1 MAALDFNPRAPRGAR
16 RGGLTLNDTRQAK
29 AYLWRVRDAERE
41 LKRLEEEYEQAK
53 SDILHLKAM
62 EYDADKVTGGK
73 IGDLSDAIAAIEGY
87 MERLGKQWDKL
98 IALREDAKA
107 RIEQIED
114 GRYRDVLVRRYLQG
128 DSWEW
133 IALGMGYD
141 LRWVFRLHGKAL
153 RDILKMTIER
163 HIRPVI

>member
-1 MAALDFNPRAPRGAR
+1 M
-16 RGGLTLNDTRQAK
+16 NDTKQAK

-62 EYDADKVTGGK
+62 EYDKDKVSNSR
-73 IGDLSDAIAAIEGY
+73 IGDLSDAIAALEGY
-87 MERLGKQWDKL
+87 AERIAKQWDKL
-98 IALREDAKA
+98 IALREDAKG

-128 DSWEW
+128 QSWEW
-133 IALGMGYD
+133 IAAGMGYE
-141 LRWVFRLHGKAL
+141 FRYTLKLHGLAL
-153 RDILKMTIER
+153 AAFVSAKTQKDTER
-163 HIRPVI
+163 HMRPVI

>member
-1 MAALDFNPRAPRGAR
+1 M
-16 RGGLTLNDTRQAK
+16 NDTKQAK

-53 SDILHLKAM
+53 ADILHLKAM
-62 EYDADKVTGGK
+62 EYDKDKVSNSR
-73 IGDLSDAIAAIEGY
+73 IGDLSDAIAALEGY
-87 MERLGKQWDKL
+87 AERIAKQWDKL

-128 DSWEW
+128 QSWEW
-133 IALGMGYD
+133 IAAGMGYE
-141 LRWVFRLHGKAL
+141 FRYTLKLHGLAL
-153 RDILKMTIER
+153 VAFVSAMTKTQKDTER
-163 HIRPVI
+163 HMRTVI

>member
-1 MAALDFNPRAPRGAR
+1 M
-16 RGGLTLNDTRQAK
+16 NDTKQAK

-53 SDILHLKAM
+53 ADILHLKAM
-62 EYDADKVTGGK
+62 EYNKDKVSNSR
-73 IGDLSDAIAAIEGY
+73 IGDLSDAIAALEGY
-87 MERLGKQWDKL
+87 AERIAKQWDKL

-128 DSWEW
+128 QSWEW
-133 IALGMGYD
+133 IAAGMGYE
-141 LRWVFRLHGKAL
+141 FRYMLKLHGLALVAFVSAMTKA
-153 RDILKMTIER
+153 
-163 HIRPVI
+163 

>member
-1 MAALDFNPRAPRGAR
+1 M
-16 RGGLTLNDTRQAK
+16 NDTKQAK

-53 SDILHLKAM
+53 ADILHLKAM
-62 EYDADKVTGGK
+62 EYNKDKVSNSR
-73 IGDLSDAIAAIEGY
+73 IGDLSDAIAALEGY
-87 MERLGKQWDKL
+87 AERIAKQWDKL

-128 DSWEW
+128 QPWEW
-133 IALGMGYD
+133 IAAGMGYE
-141 LRWVFRLHGKAL
+141 FRYMLKLHGLAL
-153 RDILKMTIER
+153 VAFVGAMTKT
-163 HIRPVI
+163 